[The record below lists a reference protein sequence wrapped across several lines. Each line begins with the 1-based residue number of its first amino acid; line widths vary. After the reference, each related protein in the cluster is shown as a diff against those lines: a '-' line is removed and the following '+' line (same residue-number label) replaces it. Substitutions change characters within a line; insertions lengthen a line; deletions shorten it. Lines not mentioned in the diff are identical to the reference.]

1 MHNAGDRLLIWDLPT
16 RVFHWLLV
24 AAFTTDWITFDD
36 NRYLDVHVYA
46 GYLFFGLLVFRL
58 VWGMIGSRHARFR
71 SFAYEWPSVWAYLR
85 GLLGGQ
91 AARHVG
97 HNPAGAWAIFLM
109 LALGLLVSLAGVL
122 VLGGEEGHGPLR
134 GLLPYAMGAA
144 AKEAHEVLAWTLLA
158 LTAVHVAG
166 VVVES
171 VFHKENL
178 VWAMITGYKDG
189 AAAGG
194 GVSKHGVVAV
204 LILTAAFISGVVYF
218 RGYITQTPERPHLPF
233 VGPTLPDNATWRTEC
248 GDCHLA
254 FYPTLLP
261 ERSWQKLMSQQ
272 NEHFGEDLGLDA
284 ATVKEIT
291 DFLVAHA
298 AESGLTETAHKMQN
312 TIPIGETPLRITE
325 TPYWRR
331 KHAEIDARYWQD
343 KKIGKINCGA
353 CHLDA
358 RQGTFEDSAMRL
370 PPLSQN

>member
-1 MHNAGDRLLIWDLPT
+1 MHNAGHRLLIWDLPT

-24 AAFTTDWITFDD
+24 AAFTAAWVTFDD

-71 SFAYEWPSVWAYLR
+71 SFAYEWPSVWA
-85 GLLGGQ
+85 
-91 AARHVG
+91 
-97 HNPAGAWAIFLM
+97 
-109 LALGLLVSLAGVL
+109 S
-122 VLGGEEGHGPLR
+122 LR
-134 GLLPYAMGAA
+134 GLLPYAVGTA
-144 AKEAHEVLAWTLLA
+144 AKEAHEVLAWTLLV
-158 LTAVHVAG
+158 LTTVHVAG

-171 VFHKENL
+171 FFHKENL
-178 VWAMITGYKDG
+178 VWAMISGYKDG

-194 GVSKHGVVAV
+194 GGSKHGVVAV
-204 LILTAAFISGVVYF
+204 LILTAACGSGVVYF

-233 VGPTLPDNATWRTEC
+233 VGLTLPDNATWRKEC

-261 ERSWQKLMSQQ
+261 ARSWHKLMSQQ

-291 DFLVAHA
+291 GFLVAHA

-312 TIPIGETPLRITE
+312 PLPRGGTPLRIPE

-370 PPLSQN
+370 PPLSPN